1 MKIESMKK
9 ESKRA
14 VWEFC
19 LILLEIS
26 IIVMIAVLLKGC
38 GSGEVEEVENGADE
52 VAIVNKE
59 VITLEDFQNE
69 LKWTKRKYR
78 VEKNDILEENQNV
91 WMKTNIL
98 NELIQ
103 ESLLRQEAIRQGV
116 KVSSGEFEKYLDQS
130 KEGYKENTFQRALD
144 IEEISRSQWEDKLK
158 THLLIRKLIEE
169 VINRKIVIKEEELLS
184 YFKQHMEEFQKGEQ
198 VRTLHIM
205 VETEDEARRISK
217 LIRKGKSFSE
227 LAKQHSRSPEG
238 KTGGDMGY
246 YEAGQMP
253 KWFDDVFK
261 LKVNKVSDII
271 RTPFGVHI
279 FKVIDKKPER
289 KMSFEESKKLI
300 HAKLLHEAQEQ
311 AFHKWVEEIKEKSEI
326 IIKYEI
332 LETI

>member
-1 MKIESMKK
+1 MTTELMKRENIKVILK
-9 ESKRA
+9 
-14 VWEFC
+14 FC
-19 LILLEIS
+19 LAVFLINLL
-26 IIVMIAVLLKGC
+26 VGC
-38 GSGEVEEVENGADE
+38 GSSETAEEENGADV

-59 VITLEDFQNE
+59 SITREDFQNE
-69 LKWTKRKYR
+69 VKWAKRKYR
-78 VEKNDILEENQNV
+78 VKKNDLLEPNQTV
-91 WMKTNIL
+91 WLKSNIL

-103 ESLLRQEAIRQGV
+103 KSLLRQEAVRQDV

-130 KEGYKENTFQRALD
+130 KEGYKEKTFQRALD

-158 THLLIRKLIEE
+158 TNLLIRKLIDE
-169 VINRKIVIKEEELLS
+169 VINRKIEIKEEEQLI

-279 FKVIDKKPER
+279 FKVVDKKPER
-289 KMSFEESKKLI
+289 KMSFEESKKQI
-300 HAKLLHEAQEQ
+300 HAILLREAQEQ
-311 AFHKWVEEIKEKSEI
+311 AFQRWVEEIKKKSEI

>member
-1 MKIESMKK
+1 MKRESIKTI
-9 ESKRA
+9 
-14 VWEFC
+14 FQLC
-19 LILLEIS
+19 LIFSLSSLL
-26 IIVMIAVLLKGC
+26 AGC
-38 GSGEVEEVENGADE
+38 SSSENEEANGAE
-52 VAIVNKE
+52 AVAIVNKE
-59 VITLEDFQNE
+59 VITRENFQNE
-69 LKWTKRKYR
+69 LKWSKRKYR
-78 VEKNDILEENQNV
+78 VEKNDALEANQNI
-91 WMKTNIL
+91 WLKTNIL

-103 ESLLRQEAIRQGV
+103 ESLLRQEAIRQDV
-116 KVSSGEFEKYLDQS
+116 KISSGEFEKYLDQS
-130 KEGYKENTFQRALD
+130 KEGYKESTFQRALD

-169 VINRKIVIKEEELLS
+169 VINRKIEIKEEQLVG
-184 YFKQHMEEFQKGEQ
+184 YFKQHREEFQKGEQ

-227 LAKQHSRSPEG
+227 LAKQHSTSPEG

-279 FKVIDKKPER
+279 FKVVDKKPER
-289 KMSFEESKKLI
+289 KMSFEESKKQI
-300 HAKLLHEAQEQ
+300 HTTLLHEAQEQ
-311 AFHKWVEEIKEKSEI
+311 AFHTWVEEIKKKSEI

-332 LETI
+332 LEKI

>member
-1 MKIESMKK
+1 MKIELMKR
-9 ESKRA
+9 ESIKA
-14 VWEFC
+14 LLQLC
-19 LILLEIS
+19 LVFPIASLL
-26 IIVMIAVLLKGC
+26 LGC
-38 GSGEVEEVENGADE
+38 DFSENKKVENSAVV

-59 VITLEDFQNE
+59 VVTREDFQNE
-69 LKWTKRKYR
+69 LKWSKRKYR
-78 VEKNDILEENQNV
+78 VEKSDALEANQNI
-91 WMKTNIL
+91 WLKTNVL

-103 ESLLRQEAIRQGV
+103 ESLLRQEAIRQDI
-116 KVSSGEFEKYLDQS
+116 KVSSREFEKYLDQA
-130 KEGYKENTFQRALD
+130 KEGYKENSFQQTLD
-144 IEEISRSQWEDKLK
+144 IKEISKSQWEDKLK
-158 THLLIRKLIEE
+158 THLLIKKLIEE
-169 VINRKIVIKEEELLS
+169 VINRKIEIKDEQLLA

-227 LAKQHSRSPEG
+227 LAKQHSTSPEG
-238 KTGGDMGY
+238 RADGDMGY

-279 FKVIDKKPER
+279 FKVVDKKPER
-289 KMSFEESKKLI
+289 KMSFEESKKQI
-300 HAKLLHEAQEQ
+300 HTTLLREAQEQ
-311 AFHKWVEEIKEKSEI
+311 AFHRWVEEIKKRSEI

>member
-1 MKIESMKK
+1 M
-9 ESKRA
+9 
-14 VWEFC
+14 
-19 LILLEIS
+19 
-26 IIVMIAVLLKGC
+26 
-38 GSGEVEEVENGADE
+38 
-52 VAIVNKE
+52 
-59 VITLEDFQNE
+59 
-69 LKWTKRKYR
+69 
-78 VEKNDILEENQNV
+78 
-91 WMKTNIL
+91 
-98 NELIQ
+98 
-103 ESLLRQEAIRQGV
+103 
-116 KVSSGEFEKYLDQS
+116 
-130 KEGYKENTFQRALD
+130 D

-169 VINRKIVIKEEELLS
+169 VINRKIEIKEEEMQN

-198 VRTLHIM
+198 IRTLHIM

-261 LKVNKVSDII
+261 LEVDKVSDII

-289 KMSFEESKKLI
+289 KMSFEESKKKI

-311 AFHKWVEEIKEKSEI
+311 AFHKWVEKIKKKSEI
-326 IIKYEI
+326 IIKYEVF
-332 LETI
+332 ETI

>member
-1 MKIESMKK
+1 MESFKII
-9 ESKRA
+9 
-14 VWEFC
+14 FGLC
-19 LILLEIS
+19 
-26 IIVMIAVLLKGC
+26 AVLFLAGLCVGC
-38 GSGEVEEVENGADE
+38 GSNETESVDNRADV
-52 VAIVNKE
+52 VAVVNKE
-59 VITLEDFQNE
+59 VITREEFQNE
-69 LKWTKRKYR
+69 LKWSKRKYR
-78 VEKNDILEENQNV
+78 VEKSDTLEPNQSV
-91 WMKTNIL
+91 WLKTNVL

-158 THLLIRKLIEE
+158 THLLIKMLIEE
-169 VINRKIVIKEEELLS
+169 VINRKIEIKEEEQLE

-205 VETEDEARRISK
+205 VETEDEARKISK

-227 LAKQHSRSPEG
+227 LARQHSRSPEG

-289 KMSFEESKKLI
+289 KMSFEESKKQI
-300 HAKLLHEAQEQ
+300 HAKLLREAQEQ
-311 AFHKWVEEIKEKSEI
+311 AFHKWVEEIKKKSEI
-326 IIKYEI
+326 IIKYEV

>member
-1 MKIESMKK
+1 MKNELMRRLNVKPILKY
-9 ESKRA
+9 
-14 VWEFC
+14 C
-19 LILLEIS
+19 LTFFLSSLLMACDSNETQ
-26 IIVMIAVLLKGC
+26 
-38 GSGEVEEVENGADE
+38 EVENAADV
-52 VAIVNKE
+52 VATVNKE
-59 VITLEDFQNE
+59 VITREDFENE
-69 LKWTKRKYR
+69 LRWSKRKYR
-78 VEKNDILEENQNV
+78 VEKNDSLKAEE
-91 WMKTNIL
+91 KTWLKSNIL

-103 ESLLRQEAIRQGV
+103 ENLLRQEAVRQDV
-116 KVSSGEFEKYLDQS
+116 KVSSGEFEKYLDQA

-144 IEEISRSQWEDKLK
+144 IEEISRSQWENKLK
-158 THLLIRKLIEE
+158 THLLIKKLIEE
-169 VINRKIVIKEEELLS
+169 VINRKIEIKDEQLLD

-227 LAKQHSRSPEG
+227 LAKQHSTSPEG
-238 KTGGDMGY
+238 KSGGDMGY

-261 LKVNKVSDII
+261 LEVNKVSDII

-289 KMSFEESKKLI
+289 KMSFEESKKQI
-300 HAKLLHEAQEQ
+300 HTQLLHEAQEQ
-311 AFHKWVEEIKEKSEI
+311 AFHKWVEEIKNKSEI
-326 IIKYEI
+326 IIKYEV

>member
-1 MKIESMKK
+1 MKK
-9 ESKRA
+9 ESKKA
-14 VWEFC
+14 IWEFC
-19 LILLEIS
+19 LIALEIG
-26 IIVMIAVLLKGC
+26 IIICIAILLKGC
-38 GSGEVEEVENGADE
+38 GSNETQEVENGADE

-59 VITLEDFQNE
+59 VITREDFQNE
-69 LKWTKRKYR
+69 LRWSKRKYR
-78 VEKNDILEENQNV
+78 VEKNDFLKTEE
-91 WMKTNIL
+91 KTWLKSNIL

-103 ESLLRQEAIRQGV
+103 ESLLRQEAVRQDI
-116 KVSSGEFEKYLDQS
+116 KVSSGEFEKYLDQA

-144 IEEISRSQWEDKLK
+144 IEEISRSQWENKLK
-158 THLLIRKLIEE
+158 THLLIKKLIEE
-169 VINRKIVIKEEELLS
+169 VINRKIKIEDEELSS
-184 YFKQHMEEFQKGEQ
+184 YFKQNMEEFQKGEQ

-289 KMSFEESKKLI
+289 KMSFEESKKQI
-300 HAKLLHEAQEQ
+300 HTQLLHEAQEQ
-311 AFHKWVEEIKEKSEI
+311 AFHKWVEEIKNKSEI
-326 IIKYEI
+326 IIKYEV

>member
-1 MKIESMKK
+1 MKRNNIKS
-9 ESKRA
+9 A
-14 VWEFC
+14 
-19 LILLEIS
+19 LLFYLYFFL
-26 IIVMIAVLLKGC
+26 AGLLAGC
-38 GSGEVEEVENGADE
+38 GSSEVDEEDIGSDE

-59 VITLEDFQNE
+59 VITREDFKNE
-69 LKWTKRKYR
+69 LKWSKRKYR
-78 VEKNDILEENQNV
+78 VEKNDSLEPNQKV
-91 WMKTNIL
+91 WLKANIL

-103 ESLLRQEAIRQGV
+103 ESLLRQEAIRQGITV
-116 KVSSGEFEKYLDQS
+116 TSGEFEKYLDQS

-158 THLLIRKLIEE
+158 TNLLIRKLIEE
-169 VINRKIVIKEEELLS
+169 VINRKIEIKEEEILG
-184 YFKQHMEEFQKGEQ
+184 YFKQNMEEFQKGEQ

-205 VETEDEARRISK
+205 VETEDEARKIRK

-289 KMSFEESKKLI
+289 KMSFEESKKQI
-300 HAKLLHEAQEQ
+300 HTKLLREAQEQ
-311 AFHKWVEEIKEKSEI
+311 AFHKWVEEIKNKSEI
-326 IIKYEI
+326 IIQYEV

>member
-1 MKIESMKK
+1 MKTELMRIKSMTGVLRLCLFFVVSCLLMACES
-9 ESKRA
+9 S
-14 VWEFC
+14 
-19 LILLEIS
+19 
-26 IIVMIAVLLKGC
+26 
-38 GSGEVEEVENGADE
+38 EVEEVENGSDE

-59 VITLEDFQNE
+59 VITREDFRNE

-78 VEKNDILEENQNV
+78 VEKNDTLEPPQNV
-91 WMKTNIL
+91 WMKNNIL

-103 ESLLRQEAIRQGV
+103 ESLLRQEAIRQGI
-116 KVSSGEFEKYLDQS
+116 KVSSGEFEKFLDQS

-158 THLLIRKLIEE
+158 TLLLIRKLIEE
-169 VINRKIVIKEEELLS
+169 VINRKIEIKEKEMQG

-227 LAKQHSRSPEG
+227 LARQHSRSPEG

-253 KWFDDVFK
+253 KWFDEVFK

-279 FKVIDKKPER
+279 FKVVDKKPAR
-289 KMSFEESKKLI
+289 KMSFEESKKQI

-311 AFHKWVEEIKEKSEI
+311 AFHKWVEEIKDKSEI
-326 IIKYEI
+326 IIKHEV

>member
-1 MKIESMKK
+1 MKK
-9 ESKRA
+9 VGIKII
-14 VWEFC
+14 WNFC
-19 LILLEIS
+19 LVFFLAGFW
-26 IIVMIAVLLKGC
+26 MGC
-38 GSGEVEEVENGADE
+38 GSSEVEEAENGADE

-59 VITLEDFQNE
+59 VITREDFQNE
-69 LKWTKRKYR
+69 LKWSKRKYR
-78 VEKNDILEENQNV
+78 IEKNDVLEPNQNV
-91 WMKTNIL
+91 WLKTSIL

-116 KVSSGEFEKYLDQS
+116 RVSSGEFEKFLDQS

-169 VINRKIVIKEEELLS
+169 VINRKIEIKEAEMLD
-184 YFKQHMEEFQKGEQ
+184 YFKQNMEEFQKGEQ

-253 KWFDDVFK
+253 KWFDEVFK

-279 FKVIDKKPER
+279 FKVVDKKPER
-289 KMSFEESKKLI
+289 KMSFEESKNKI
-300 HAKLLHEAQEQ
+300 HTILLREAQEQ
-311 AFHKWVEEIKEKSEI
+311 AFHKWVEEIKNKSEI
-326 IIKYEI
+326 IIKYEV

>member
-1 MKIESMKK
+1 MKRKNIKC
-9 ESKRA
+9 A
-14 VWEFC
+14 
-19 LILLEIS
+19 LLFYLYFFL
-26 IIVMIAVLLKGC
+26 AGLLAGC
-38 GSGEVEEVENGADE
+38 GSSEVDEEDTGSDE

-59 VITLEDFQNE
+59 VITREDFKNE
-69 LKWTKRKYR
+69 LKWSKRKYR
-78 VEKNDILEENQNV
+78 VEKNDSLEPNQKV
-91 WMKTNIL
+91 WLKANIL

-103 ESLLRQEAIRQGV
+103 ESLLRQEAIRQGITV
-116 KVSSGEFEKYLDQS
+116 TSGEFEKYLDQS

-158 THLLIRKLIEE
+158 TNLLIRKLIEE
-169 VINRKIVIKEEELLS
+169 VINRKIEIKEEEIS
-184 YFKQHMEEFQKGEQ
+184 DYFKQHMEEFQKGEQ

-205 VETEDEARRISK
+205 VETEDEARKIRK

-289 KMSFEESKKLI
+289 KMSFEESKKQI
-300 HAKLLHEAQEQ
+300 HTKLLREAQEQ
-311 AFHKWVEEIKEKSEI
+311 AFHKWVEEIKNKSEI
-326 IIKYEI
+326 IIQYEV

>member
-1 MKIESMKK
+1 MKIEFMKQEGRK
-9 ESKRA
+9 FILK
-14 VWEFC
+14 FC
-19 LILLEIS
+19 
-26 IIVMIAVLLKGC
+26 VLLFVSQWMFGC
-38 GSGEVEEVENGADE
+38 GSGEIEEVENGSDE

-59 VITLEDFQNE
+59 VITREDFENE
-69 LKWTKRKYR
+69 LKWAKRKFR
-78 VEKNDILEENQNV
+78 IQKNDTLEPTQGV

-116 KVSSGEFEKYLDQS
+116 KVTSAEFEKFLDQS

-158 THLLIRKLIEE
+158 TLLLIRKLIEE
-169 VINRKIVIKEEELLS
+169 VINRKIVIKEEELKA
-184 YFKQHMEEFQKGEQ
+184 YYKQHMEEFQKGKQ

-205 VETEDEARRISK
+205 VETEDEARKLLK

-227 LAKQHSRSPEG
+227 LAKQYSRSPEG
-238 KTGGDMGY
+238 KSGGDMGY

-279 FKVIDKKPER
+279 FKVIDKKPAR
-289 KMSFEESKKLI
+289 KMSFDESKKQI
-300 HAKLLHEAQEQ
+300 HAKLLHEAQEE
-311 AFHKWVEEIKEKSEI
+311 AFRKWVENIKDKSEI
-326 IIKYEI
+326 IIKYEV

>member
-1 MKIESMKK
+1 M
-9 ESKRA
+9 ESKSIK
-14 VWEFC
+14 VVLLFC
-19 LILLEIS
+19 LVFFPAGLW
-26 IIVMIAVLLKGC
+26 MGC
-38 GSGEVEEVENGADE
+38 GSSEVEEIENEADE

-59 VITLEDFQNE
+59 VITREDFKNE
-69 LKWTKRKYR
+69 LKWAKRKYR
-78 VEKNDILEENQNV
+78 VEKSDSLEPNQNV
-91 WMKTNIL
+91 WIKTNIL

-103 ESLLRQEAIRQGV
+103 ECLLRQEAIRQGIT
-116 KVSSGEFEKYLDQS
+116 VSSGEFEKYLDQA

-144 IEEISRSQWEDKLK
+144 IEEISRIQWEDKLK
-158 THLLIRKLIEE
+158 TNLLIRKLIEE
-169 VINRKIVIKEEELLS
+169 VINRKIEIKEEEITD

-205 VETEDEARRISK
+205 VETEDEARRIRK

-227 LAKQHSRSPEG
+227 LARQHSRSPEG

-253 KWFDDVFK
+253 KWFDDVFN

-279 FKVIDKKPER
+279 FKVVDKKPER
-289 KMSFEESKKLI
+289 KMSFEESKKQI
-300 HAKLLHEAQEQ
+300 HTKLLREAQEQ
-311 AFHKWVEEIKEKSEI
+311 AFHKWVEEIKQKSEI
-326 IIKYEI
+326 IIQYEV

>member
-1 MKIESMKK
+1 MKIKLMKTEQIK
-9 ESKRA
+9 SFFQW
-14 VWEFC
+14 VLVFSFSS
-19 LILLEIS
+19 LL
-26 IIVMIAVLLKGC
+26 VGC
-38 GSGEVEEVENGADE
+38 GSGEPDEVENGADV

-59 VITLEDFQNE
+59 NITREDFQNE
-69 LKWTKRKYR
+69 LRWSKRKYR
-78 VEKNDILEENQNV
+78 VEKNDALDPNQSV
-91 WMKTNIL
+91 WLKTNIL

-103 ESLLRQEAIRQGV
+103 ESLLRQEAVRQDI
-116 KVSSGEFEKYLDQS
+116 KVSSGEFEKYLDQA

-158 THLLIRKLIEE
+158 THLLIKKLIAE
-169 VINRKIVIKEEELLS
+169 VINRKIEISDEQLLD

-227 LAKQHSRSPEG
+227 LAKQHSTSPEG

-279 FKVIDKKPER
+279 FKVVDKKPER
-289 KMSFEESKKLI
+289 KMSFEESKKKI
-300 HAKLLHEAQEQ
+300 HTTLLHEAQEQ
-311 AFHKWVEEIKEKSEI
+311 AFHAWVEEIKKKSEI

-332 LETI
+332 LEAI

>member
-1 MKIESMKK
+1 MKRKSIKI
-9 ESKRA
+9 
-14 VWEFC
+14 VLEFC
-19 LILLEIS
+19 LIIFLSNLL
-26 IIVMIAVLLKGC
+26 MGC
-38 GSGEVEEVENGADE
+38 GSSETAEEENGADV

-59 VITLEDFQNE
+59 VITREDFQNE
-69 LKWTKRKYR
+69 LKWSKRKYR
-78 VEKNDILEENQNV
+78 VKKNDVLEPNQAV
-91 WMKTNIL
+91 WLKSNIL

-103 ESLLRQEAIRQGV
+103 DSLLRQEAVRQDV

-158 THLLIRKLIEE
+158 TNLLIRKLIDE
-169 VINRKIVIKEEELLS
+169 VINRKIEIKEEEQLR

-279 FKVIDKKPER
+279 FKVVDKKRER
-289 KMSFEESKKLI
+289 KMSFEESKKQI
-300 HAKLLHEAQEQ
+300 HAILLREAQEQ
-311 AFHKWVEEIKEKSEI
+311 AFQRWVKEIKKKSEI
-326 IIKYEI
+326 IIKYEV

>member
-1 MKIESMKK
+1 MNNKIVNAALKLCSIYFV
-9 ESKRA
+9 SY
-14 VWEFC
+14 
-19 LILLEIS
+19 LL
-26 IIVMIAVLLKGC
+26 VGC
-38 GSGEVEEVENGADE
+38 GSSDVEDVENGADE

-59 VITLEDFQNE
+59 VITREDFQNE
-69 LKWTKRKYR
+69 LRWAKNKYR
-78 VEKNDILEENQNV
+78 VEKSDTLELPQNV
-91 WMKTNIL
+91 WMKNNIL

-130 KEGYKENTFQRALD
+130 KEGYRENTFQRALD
-144 IEEISRSQWEDKLK
+144 IKEISRSQWEDKLK

-169 VINRKIVIKEEELLS
+169 VINRKIEIKEEELTA
-184 YFKQHMEEFQKGEQ
+184 YFKQHMEEFQKGEE
-198 VRTLHIM
+198 VRALQIV
-205 VETEDEARRISK
+205 VETEDEARRMLK

-227 LAKQHSRSPEG
+227 LAKMHSKGPEA

-279 FKVIDKKPER
+279 FKVVDKKPER
-289 KMSFEESKKLI
+289 KMSFEESKKKI
-300 HAKLLHEAQEQ
+300 HSKLLHEAQEQ
-311 AFHKWVEEIKEKSEI
+311 AFHKWVEEIKDKSEI
-326 IIKYEI
+326 IIKYEV

>member
-1 MKIESMKK
+1 MKIELMNRECVKD
-9 ESKRA
+9 
-14 VWEFC
+14 FFQLC
-19 LILLEIS
+19 LFFFLFSLLI
-26 IIVMIAVLLKGC
+26 GC
-38 GSGEVEEVENGADE
+38 GSGESEEVENGDDV

-59 VITLEDFQNE
+59 VITREDFENE
-69 LKWTKRKYR
+69 LKWSKRKYR
-78 VEKNDILEENQNV
+78 VQKNDNLETNQSV
-91 WMKTNIL
+91 WLKTSIL

-103 ESLLRQEAIRQGV
+103 ESLLRQEAIRQGI

-158 THLLIRKLIEE
+158 THLLIKKLIEE
-169 VINRKIVIKEEELLS
+169 VINRKIEIKEEQLLA

-227 LAKQHSRSPEG
+227 LAKQHSTSPEG

-261 LKVNKVSDII
+261 LKVDEVSDII

-279 FKVIDKKPER
+279 FKVVDKKPER
-289 KMSFEESKKLI
+289 KMNFEESKKQI
-300 HAKLLHEAQEQ
+300 YSKLLHEAQEQ
-311 AFHKWVEEIKEKSEI
+311 AFHEWVEEIKKKSEI